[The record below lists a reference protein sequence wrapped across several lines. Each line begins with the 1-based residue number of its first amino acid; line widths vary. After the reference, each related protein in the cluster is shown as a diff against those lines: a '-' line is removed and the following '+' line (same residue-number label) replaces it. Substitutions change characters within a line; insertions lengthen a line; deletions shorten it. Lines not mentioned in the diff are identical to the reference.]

1 MDQESAVL
9 RMSLLLRHLRQDRG
23 ISQLQL
29 ADQAGVN
36 PSVVNRAE
44 RGMDARL
51 STWEKLFEGLGY
63 YLHLETME
71 MSEEAADLLTEE
83 AELRRERRRQ
93 GLCSGKRRF

>member
-1 MDQESAVL
+1 
-9 RMSLLLRHLRQDRG
+9 MSLLLRHLRQDRG

-71 MSEEAADLLTEE
+71 ISEEAD
-83 AELRRERRRQ
+83 LRRERRRQ